1 MRRPVSPRRARGF
14 TLIELIVVIVILG
27 ILAAGAT
34 AHAST
39 RRIAVVVGAN
49 AGNDDRVPLHFA
61 ELDAG
66 KFARVLG
73 ELGGIEPADLFVLQG
88 KPLAVLSETF
98 AVIKQRITSFRREPD
113 TRVILIFYFSGHS
126 DGEALEFGR
135 DRLTFSE
142 LRRALAALG
151 SDVRI
156 VLVDSCKSG
165 ALLQAKGGRP
175 GPGFQIRMT
184 DELASTGEALLT
196 SSAADEVALESRAI
210 AGSFFTHH
218 LISGLRGAA
227 DTSGDGKVTLA
238 EAYQYA
244 YAHTVKTTGET
255 TIGTQHPGYDYR
267 LTGQGELVLSEL
279 GGRTATLELPGGFER
294 ILVTEL
300 ARDQVM
306 AEVAADTHVRI
317 AVQPGRYAIHASR
330 GGQLFAAQ
338 VAVADDAPRIVGN
351 NELLPA
357 AVTLTTRKGDAAS
370 APSAQLLVA
379 TGGSAGVASGLGIV
393 PGMRVEL
400 VLPSGLSL
408 ALDAGT
414 RAGTGFRE
422 TSMGVFAGLRR
433 HVELGAWSAWGGLE
447 AGGGAVLQSE
457 VHPLA
462 YSAVL
467 AAAGV
472 AGIAYDLAARISV
485 AAETALPAELLKR
498 DGRATVLVV
507 PGAWLGVIVRL

>member
-1 MRRPVSPRRARGF
+1 MIRG
-14 TLIELIVVIVILG
+14 LVVAIAVLV
-27 ILAAGAT
+27 AGAS
-34 AHAST
+34 ADAST

-49 AGNDDRVPLHFA
+49 AGNDDRAPLHFA
-61 ELDAG
+61 ELDAD

-73 ELGGIEPADLFVLQG
+73 ELGGVDPPDLFVLQG
-88 KPLAVLSETF
+88 KPLAALSETF
-98 AVIKQRITSFRREPD
+98 ALVKQRIASFRREPD
-113 TRVILIFYFSGHS
+113 TRVIAIFYFSGHS

-142 LRRALAALG
+142 LRQRLAALG

-196 SSAADEVALESRAI
+196 SSAADEVALESREI

-255 TIGTQHPGYDYR
+255 TIGTQHPRYDYR
-267 LTGQGELVLSEL
+267 LSGQGELVLSEL
-279 GGRTATLELPGGFER
+279 DRRSATLELPGGFER
-294 ILVTEL
+294 IVVTEL

-306 AEVAADTHVRI
+306 AEVTSDTHVRI
-317 AVQPGRYAIHASR
+317 AIHPGRYAIHASR

-338 VAVADDAPRIVGN
+338 VAVADDTPRVVASD
-351 NELLPA
+351 ELLPS
-357 AVTLTTRKGDAAS
+357 AVVATNRKGDAAEE
-370 APSAQLLVA
+370 PSDQLLVA
-379 TGGSAGVASGLGIV
+379 AGGGTGVARGLGIV

-400 VLPSGLSL
+400 VWPSGLSL

-414 RAGTGFRE
+414 RAGMKFRE
-422 TSMGVFAGLRR
+422 TSIGAFAGVRR
-433 HVELGAWSAWGGLE
+433 GVSRGAWSAWGGLE
-447 AGGGAVLQSE
+447 LGGGAVWQSE
-457 VHPLA
+457 LHPAA
-462 YSAVL
+462 YSGVAT
-467 AAAGV
+467 AAGL
-472 AGIAYDLAARISV
+472 AEIAYDLAPRASV
-485 AAETALPAELLKR
+485 AAEATVPAELIKR
-498 DGRATVLVV
+498 DGHAALLVV
-507 PGAWLGVIVRL
+507 PAAWLGVLVRL